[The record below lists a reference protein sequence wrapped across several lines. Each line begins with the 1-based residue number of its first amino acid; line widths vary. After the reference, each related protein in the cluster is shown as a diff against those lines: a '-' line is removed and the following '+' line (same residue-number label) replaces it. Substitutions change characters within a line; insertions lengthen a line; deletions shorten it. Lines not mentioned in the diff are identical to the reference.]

1 MTLFDDSLMEAALAE
16 LARTEEITS
25 RIRTEG
31 AAVTFEASDR
41 NRLLSVT
48 VGAQGDVRELRFR
61 GDGYRDLAPAE
72 LADLLVKTIE
82 QARLGARAKA
92 LAGMRE
98 LMVDLPSPVGRLGE
112 VASVDELV
120 EELAGMFT
128 RNQPDSGK
136 PVAPPDGD
144 GVWR

>member
-1 MTLFDDSLMEAALAE
+1 
-16 LARTEEITS
+16 
-25 RIRTEG
+25 
-31 AAVTFEASDR
+31 
-41 NRLLSVT
+41 VT

-61 GDGYRDLAPAE
+61 GEGYRDLAPAE
-72 LADLLVKTIE
+72 LADLLVRTIE
-82 QARLGARAKA
+82 QARQAAREKA

-98 LMVDLPSPVGRLGE
+98 LMVDLPSPIGRLGE

-120 EELAGMFT
+120 EELADMFT
-128 RNQPDSGK
+128 RNQPDGGK

>member
-1 MTLFDDSLMEAALAE
+1 MALFDDGLMEAALAE
-16 LARTEEITS
+16 LARTEEITT
-25 RIRTEG
+25 RMRTQG
-31 AAVTFEASDR
+31 AAIACEAHDR

-61 GDGYRDLAPAE
+61 GEGYRDLAPAE
-72 LADLLVKTIE
+72 LADLLVRTIE
-82 QARLGARAKA
+82 QARQAAREKA

-98 LMVDLPSPVGRLGE
+98 LMVDLPSPIGRLGE

-120 EELAGMFT
+120 EELADMFT
-128 RNQPDSGK
+128 RNQPDGGK